1 MTSFE
6 RFFQTL
12 LRKQQ
17 SSSPRSVLPST
28 DDTAFEATKAG
39 TANFLDPDRPTLD
52 PWKGSITVK
61 PLTDKGIELTGSLES
76 QVIDASGIN
85 PKLFNPDWLNPDLDL
100 EPLLPELKQ
109 RRIVDASGDS
119 SLAEV
124 FEDGALK
131 ISFDPNDYQH
141 LTEIS
146 IDRFG
151 RRSTRLIGVNAQVT
165 AKDLETGELIDLGT
179 QGIDPRQGDV
189 LLNLKDKLDAIAH
202 WSLRDQYAINVE
214 TSFGSGRNRTVIE
227 SFNEPITLI
236 KPLQWGANHR
246 GDENGNDLIYQDIG
260 SAAGSGRIYQ
270 GRGGTDVLHLQGIR
284 SSDVRSFNGRSG
296 IDPTNAS
303 ELGQQSFY
311 GGTVFDTLTLSNG
324 DELYL

>member
-1 MTSFE
+1 MTFLD
-6 RFFQTL
+6 RFFQTIL

-17 SSSPRSVLPST
+17 TSSSSAGPVLQPT
-28 DDTAFEATKAG
+28 EDTAFEATKTG
-39 TANFLDPDRPTLD
+39 TANFLDPDRPKLD
-52 PWKGSITVK
+52 PWKGSVTVK
-61 PLTDKGIELTGSLES
+61 PLSDKDYELTGSLES
-76 QVIDASGIN
+76 QLIEASGID
-85 PKLFNPDWLNPDLDL
+85 PKCSNRPGSTLTCS

-109 RRIVDASGDS
+109 RRIIDASGDS

-131 ISFDPNDYQH
+131 ISFDPNDYRH

-151 RRSTRLIGVNAQVT
+151 RRSTQLISVNAQVT
-165 AKDLETGELIDLGT
+165 AKDLETGEVIDLGT
-179 QGIDPRQGDV
+179 EVIDPREGNV
-189 LLNLKDKLDAIAH
+189 LLNLKDKLNAISQ

-227 SFNEPITLI
+227 SFEEPITLI

-246 GDENGNDLIYQDIG
+246 GDENGNDLIYRDIG

-270 GRGGTDVLHLQGIR
+270 GRGGTDFLNLQGIS
-284 SSDVRSFNGRSG
+284 SSDVVSFNGRNG
-296 IDPTNAS
+296 IDPTNAN
-303 ELGQQSFY
+303 ELGQQSF
-311 GGTVFDTLTLSNG
+311 TEERCSTP
-324 DELYL
+324 